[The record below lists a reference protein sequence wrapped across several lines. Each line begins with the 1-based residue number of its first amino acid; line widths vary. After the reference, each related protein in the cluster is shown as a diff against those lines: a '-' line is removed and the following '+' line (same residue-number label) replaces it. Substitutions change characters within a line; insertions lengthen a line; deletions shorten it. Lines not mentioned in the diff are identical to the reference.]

1 MQEAAEEEEEEAVD
15 YQEVMREKC
24 GELAKCSSLREKLD
38 TCNERVSG
46 KSNTTEDCTEELF
59 DFVHCIDHCVS
70 CGGRYDCCGICRLL
84 SNSYIHFTPVCIH
97 RWQRIY
103 SRN

>member
-1 MQEAAEEEEEEAVD
+1 ML
-15 YQEVMREKC
+15 REKC
-24 GELAKCSSLREKLD
+24 SELAKCSSLKEKLD
-38 TCNERVSG
+38 SCSERVSG

-70 CGGRYDCCGICRLL
+70 FVGVCSPMSIDFT
-84 SNSYIHFTPVCIH
+84 STPVRSPLYVH

-103 SRN
+103 SRS